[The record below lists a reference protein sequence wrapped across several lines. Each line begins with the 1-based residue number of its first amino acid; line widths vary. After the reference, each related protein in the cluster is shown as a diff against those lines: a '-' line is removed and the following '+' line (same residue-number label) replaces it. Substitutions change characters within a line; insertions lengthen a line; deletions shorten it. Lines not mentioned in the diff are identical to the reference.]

1 MKRFCTVLFSAAVL
15 LAAVLSASCSDGG
28 SSSSGGDTAQVPGG
42 GDTSGA
48 GEEGSRDTIIL
59 HAQYPYIYVWESGV
73 SGLDNKQS
81 EMKAESDGWY
91 YFEIKSSSAKVIFKP
106 NADDDWSGQTEDLYA
121 IAGEWWYNGSELS
134 DTEPSGGQTD
144 TKLSAPENVTATA
157 SGSSSI
163 TVSWDAVDGADRYIV
178 YYRSYS
184 GTDDTC
190 KRNGTEKTKSTE
202 NTSVLIQQLEHK
214 NYLFWVTAENSA
226 GESEESMWDY
236 AMPNSSSGGSDSDSG
251 DSGTTTTLSAPTG
264 LTAAAQSSSEIT
276 LSWNAVSGA
285 SSYNIYYGTNSSNAN
300 ARLYTSSSTTRCT
313 VSSLSANT
321 MYYFWIKAC
330 ASDGTESSFSNFANA
345 RTNAISSG
353 SGGSGGSPTLT
364 NDLLSDMTILDLFE
378 KPGIFISKVRL
389 TDGKNGFYIPLSN
402 SSDMNAA
409 YYILYRSTTSKTDKS
424 EYKKIKTVPKSSNI
438 AFEDFDIDF
447 TKNKT
452 YYYIVVA
459 VNSKNATVGTMS
471 ANGISIVLGDTQVR
485 YSVNAV
491 NSPSNIG
498 RYVSIDN
505 SATYTHFI
513 FESQKIRDGTKYKY
527 IHKSVI
533 SSLEPGYHSIKCRRT
548 QTGTYYDI
556 VSNYNF
562 LPGCEYSINLDS
574 GKISSSSP
582 TLSSVRVFE
591 PS

>member
-1 MKRFCTVLFSAAVL
+1 MKRFCTVLFAAAVL
-15 LAAVLSASCSDGG
+15 LAAVLSASCSDV
-28 SSSSGGDTAQVPGG
+28 SSASQGGGDTAQVPGG
-42 GDTSGA
+42 GTAPGA

-134 DTEPSGGQTD
+134 DTKPSGGQSD

-163 TVSWDAVDGADRYIV
+163 TVSWDAVDGADRYTV

-202 NTSVLIQQLEHK
+202 NTSVLIQQLEYK
-214 NYLFWVTAENSA
+214 CYLFWVTAENSA
-226 GESEESMWDY
+226 GESEESMWAY
-236 AMPNSSSGGSDSDSG
+236 AMPNSSSGSG
-251 DSGTTTTLSAPTG
+251 GSGTTTTLSAPTG
-264 LTAAAQSSSEIT
+264 LTATAQSSSEIT

-300 ARLYTSSSTTRCT
+300 ARLYTSSATTRCT

-321 MYYFWIKAC
+321 MYYFWTKAC
-330 ASDGTESSFSNFANA
+330 ASDGTESGFSNFANA
-345 RTNAISSG
+345 RTNAVSSG
-353 SGGSGGSPTLT
+353 SGGSGGSPTVT
-364 NDLLSDMTILDLFE
+364 NDLLSSMMILDLFE
-378 KPGIFISKVRL
+378 KPIINTYVKL

-459 VNSKNATVGTMS
+459 VDSKNATVGTMS
-471 ANGISIVLGDTQVR
+471 TNGTSIVLGDTR
-485 YSVNAV
+485 IKYTITA
-491 NSPSNIG
+491 
-498 RYVSIDN
+498 DN
-505 SATYTHFI
+505 SRQEIKRYFSVDDSNGSWLTYKKGGAKYTYR
-513 FESQKIRDGTKYKY
+513 SLDPGT
-527 IHKSVI
+527 
-533 SSLEPGYHSIKCRRT
+533 HSIKGGRSSSSLRA
-548 QTGTYYDI
+548 I

-574 GKISSSSP
+574 GSISSASP
-582 TLSSVRVFE
+582 TLSSTSVRGFE

>member
-15 LAAVLSASCSDGG
+15 LAAVLSASCSDVSSG
-28 SSSSGGDTAQVPGG
+28 SQGGGDTAQVPGG

-48 GEEGSRDTIIL
+48 GEEGSGDTIIL

-134 DTEPSGGQTD
+134 DTKPSGGQID

-226 GESEESMWDY
+226 GESEESMWAY
-236 AMPNSSSGGSDSDSG
+236 AMPNGSSDGSDSDSG

-285 SSYNIYYGTNSSNAN
+285 ASYKIYYGANSSNAN
-300 ARLYTSSSTTRCT
+300 ARLYTSSATTRCT

-345 RTNAISSG
+345 RTNADTATVYFIGSSTAIDATG
-353 SGGSGGSPTLT
+353 FNNIYIGNYQFGDLFTSVKVSNKLSAGTVDGPYKIKAGTYLLKFGNPATGKVYNSTGVKRTAIKDRNGHIKGWTLST
-364 NDLLSDMTILDLFE
+364 YYLSDYEFKLE
-378 KPGIFISKVRL
+378 KGKVYTISK
-389 TDGKNGFYIPLSN
+389 TSG
-402 SSDMNAA
+402 
-409 YYILYRSTTSKTDKS
+409 TTS
-424 EYKKIKTVPKSSNI
+424 
-438 AFEDFDIDF
+438 A
-447 TKNKT
+447 KNT
-452 YYYIVVA
+452 Q
-459 VNSKNATVGTMS
+459 
-471 ANGISIVLGDTQVR
+471 GIMR
-485 YSVNAV
+485 SVNYY
-491 NSPSNIG
+491 NIT
-498 RYVSIDN
+498 
-505 SATYTHFI
+505 AK
-513 FESQKIRDGTKYKY
+513 EGT
-527 IHKSVI
+527 
-533 SSLEPGYHSIKCRRT
+533 
-548 QTGTYYDI
+548 D
-556 VSNYNF
+556 
-562 LPGCEYSINLDS
+562 
-574 GKISSSSP
+574 
-582 TLSSVRVFE
+582 
-591 PS
+591 